1 MYLIA
6 GYDETVHYSRTDSV
20 GARLHPT
27 IDEVSATLDGAD
39 ITLSVSPEWD
49 DVLEQFDL
57 VILGS
62 EKPTAGELVIKWT
75 GTDPDGSAFC
85 DYETCWVLASDAP
98 DAGLVLRT
106 RHFLRLDASDPVVP
120 ALVAAAVTYI
130 NNAGVTA
137 PEPTD
142 EGATALY
149 ELAVSLYVST
159 IYSGGESKLGDA
171 MTSVLLQLRS

>member
-6 GYDETVHYSRTDSV
+6 GYDETVHYARTDSA
-20 GARLHPT
+20 GARLQPT
-27 IDEVSATLDGAD
+27 IEEVSATLAGV
-39 ITLSVSPEWD
+39 TVELSQPVTWD
-49 DVLEQFDL
+49 DEAEQFDL

-62 EKPTAGELVIKWT
+62 EKPSAGELVVLWS
-75 GTDPDGSAFC
+75 GTDPDGGYFIDS
-85 DYETCWVLASDAP
+85 ETCWVLASDAP

-120 ALVAAAVTYI
+120 ALVAAAQTFI
-130 NNAGVTA
+130 TNAGVSA
-137 PEPTD
+137 PDPTD

-159 IYSGGESKLGDA
+159 IYSGGEGKLEPA